1 MFGAKTAKIASLK
14 KQNSE
19 LMNIMNA
26 IDGSFATI
34 EFDLFGNILTANSN
48 FLKTVGYSLNEIQ
61 GKHHS
66 IFVDPEYKKSN
77 DYINFWKKLAQGE
90 VFSGRF
96 LRINKAKE
104 EVWIEATY
112 ASIKDKSGSPYK
124 VVKLATNISAQV
136 HKELESKAKLRSIDK
151 SYAVIEFET
160 DGKIISA
167 NKNFCDALGYTEDEI
182 IGKHHHIFVDKK
194 YANSNEY
201 KNFWLELSE
210 SQDHVGVFS
219 RTTKEGKEIWIQAAY
234 IPVKKPGKKP
244 HKVIKI
250 ASDITQQKMHEIHL
264 SLMVEEAGE
273 VLQDV
278 SKGDLTNDVKGEYK
292 NELHKLKTHLNNSI
306 QTLSSAMNEIKTS
319 VKSVSESEKEVT
331 ALSQSLSQRTEKST
345 QSIQHTNSVMTK
357 TQEQVKTTQIKV
369 DEARRSTVE
378 QQNLIDTGTQL
389 MSQSLT
395 AMEQIKGSSEEITNI
410 VSLIDGIAFQTNLL
424 ALNAA
429 VEAARAGEHGRGFA
443 VVAGE
448 VRNLAQ
454 KSADAAKDIKTLISQ
469 AVEQSQTGVEVVE
482 KLSENLNS
490 IRKKST
496 EVNDVIESVGELA
509 KAQSDSINRI
519 SDEVSNIDNATQE
532 NVGFVEKVSLTADD
546 LTKKSQAV
554 INIVEKFKIH

>member
-1 MFGAKTAKIASLK
+1 MFI
-14 KQNSE
+14 
-19 LMNIMNA
+19 
-26 IDGSFATI
+26 
-34 EFDLFGNILTANSN
+34 
-48 FLKTVGYSLNEIQ
+48 
-61 GKHHS
+61 H
-66 IFVDPEYKKSN
+66 
-77 DYINFWKKLAQGE
+77 
-90 VFSGRF
+90 
-96 LRINKAKE
+96 
-104 EVWIEATY
+104 
-112 ASIKDKSGSPYK
+112 
-124 VVKLATNISAQV
+124 
-136 HKELESKAKLRSIDK
+136 
-151 SYAVIEFET
+151 
-160 DGKIISA
+160 
-167 NKNFCDALGYTEDEI
+167 ALGYTEDEI
-182 IGKHHHIFVDKK
+182 IGKNHHIFVDKK

-219 RTTKEGKEIWIQAAY
+219 RITKEGKEIWIQAAY

-378 QQNLIDTGTQL
+378 QQNLIDTGTKL

>member
-19 LMNIMNA
+19 LMDIMNA

-219 RTTKEGKEIWIQAAY
+219 RITKEGKEIWIQAAY